1 MRDFDENNITAAV
14 IARFQNTP
22 DARLKEIMISLVRHL
37 HDFARDVRLSFEEW
51 SYVIDLLTRT
61 GQTCS
66 SGPAHQSCNA
76 RPPDRSSEDCKNA

>member
-37 HDFARDVRLSFEEW
+37 HDFRARCPIELRGVELRYRLSDPHRPD
-51 SYVIDLLTRT
+51 VLKRT
-61 GQTCS
+61 GASIVQRE
-66 SGPAHQSCNA
+66 AA
-76 RPPDRSSEDCKNA
+76 